1 MISDLFGSASTL
13 SSPFDYYAAL
23 RDEAPVFFSKTLN
36 AYVVTRFE
44 DVKYILNTPEIF
56 SSLPAAT
63 AQTSAGSIAKS
74 DAPATPS
81 DSAKP
86 SPSAPLNSSPT
97 TPKKSKPAQSH
108 KHPAVKRAALKT
120 TRHTPASHPVVTPA
134 ATVNQQGGQ

>member
-63 AQTSAGSIAKS
+63 AQTSAGF
-74 DAPATPS
+74 APQYAAIYAEMGTYP
-81 DSAKP
+81 
-86 SPSAPLNSSPT
+86 PLPT
-97 TPKKSKPAQSH
+97 
-108 KHPAVKRAALKT
+108 L
-120 TRHTPASHPVVTPA
+120 VVTDGPVHRRYRA
-134 ATVNQQGGQ
+134 VV